1 MNLALRAPWARE
13 AARAPPAPEEEWGP
27 LASGKRERK
36 AGIRR
41 LPLFVT
47 HHPFT
52 VHFMRSHLFGVCVC
66 VCVCVCVHPFSFPT
80 LVSTGLPGLLGSHG
94 PAGIPGLSGPKGKV
108 KGHCGLE
115 ALQDN
120 TRQG

>member
-1 MNLALRAPWARE
+1 MGQRGREGPAGPRGGVGAPGFGEKGEKGRASETSSILSHVIP
-13 AARAPPAPEEEWGP
+13 
-27 LASGKRERK
+27 S
-36 AGIRR
+36 
-41 LPLFVT
+41 
-47 HHPFT
+47 PFT
-52 VHFMRSHLFGVCVC
+52 SCVHICLM
-66 VCVCVCVHPFSFPT
+66 CVCVHPFSFPT

-108 KGHCGLE
+108 KGHCGVE